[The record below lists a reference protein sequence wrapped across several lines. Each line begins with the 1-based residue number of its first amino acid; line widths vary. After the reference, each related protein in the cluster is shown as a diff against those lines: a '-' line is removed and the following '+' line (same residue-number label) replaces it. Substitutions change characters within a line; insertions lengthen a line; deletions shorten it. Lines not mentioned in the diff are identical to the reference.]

1 MHTAHKKNRQVLACM
16 LVTSLTASL
25 LVGNAHSR
33 MTEWTSSEWI
43 YTPERTV
50 IQDSYVSDLLVS
62 GGQKILLSD
71 WYASE
76 ETRVVTIRAF
86 TNEKDPAEPS
96 VVRKMVRTMPEEE
109 ENREPSEDLPQEDVE
124 ETVPDDGNEAEI
136 LEPEPPETEGEMEN
150 EPTTGDPADDS
161 EDENDRDP
169 ENEDPTLDP
178 EPDVGEDAET
188 EEPGMPPFEGEPED
202 NPESGDD
209 TDDPEQGEIPDEEE
223 PEEDIP
229 QEPVVII
236 RGDVTVTLDVL
247 AATYMN
253 CIVDVS
259 ESHITLQLT
268 RMQSVA
274 EKTEVTIHIGWQG
287 LEGTVCVALCPEE
300 KMDDNGGSWSDA
312 DLVVSSGALSFDN
325 PIGYLMLNLQP
336 METYQIILEQDEVL
350 YKVRYSLD
358 GGKTYTLLYD
368 SYIMSLTVPESDW
381 NGLVILDFTH
391 ALTDDSMAIVRVCGG
406 GYEDTCY
413 FAFPAHDAVGPMM
426 LTTAELPYVIPV
438 QTEWGDAS
446 LQLRVQKLNQN
457 TQIYVAT
464 NSLIAMAT
472 NGSVTLRSN
481 GEPEAGSYRLV
492 LQWYWQGILV
502 EERSVEFFINT
513 Q

>member
-1 MHTAHKKNRQVLACM
+1 MLACM
-16 LVTSLTASL
+16 LATSLTASL

-50 IQDSYVSDLLVS
+50 LQDSYVSDLLVS

-109 ENREPSEDLPQEDVE
+109 ENREPSEDLPQVEVE

-136 LEPEPPETEGEMEN
+136 PEPEPPEIEGEMEN
-150 EPTTGDPADDS
+150 KPTTGDPAGDS
-161 EDENDRDP
+161 EDGNDRDP

-391 ALTDDSMAIVRVCGG
+391 ALVDDSMAIVRVCGG

-438 QTEWGDAS
+438 QTEWGDAG

-464 NSLIAMAT
+464 NSLIAVAT
-472 NGSVTLRSN
+472 NGSVTLQSN